1 MKRFKVNLFSSMVA
15 AVLIPLLLTTAV
27 AQAQAAPWSVVK
39 SPNASSGNNELFGA
53 ASISATDVWAVGEF
67 TTASGLMQPLTLHW
81 NGRKWSIVK
90 SPTASSGNN
99 ILRAVAAVSATDVW
113 AVGSFIAAS
122 GSGQALIE
130 HWDGKKW
137 SVVAS
142 PTAGTG
148 NVLLGVVAVSTTD
161 VWAVGTFALTG
172 SGIAQT
178 LIEHWDGTSWSVVSS
193 PNASTQTN
201 ELAGVTAVSAS
212 DIWAVGEFVTS
223 GGLIQTL
230 IEHWDGTSWSIVSS
244 PNAST
249 QDNLLA
255 VAAVS
260 TTDVWA
266 VGEFVA
272 ASGVEQA
279 LIEQWNGTRW
289 SVVSSPSAGGSNVL
303 SGVAII
309 SANDIWAVGDVVIS
323 SLSAHTLIEQ
333 WNGTAWSVVKSPN
346 PSSAFNVLDTAAA
359 DKSSGQ
365 AWAVGQSTAASG
377 AVQTL
382 TEFNP

>member
-201 ELAGVTAVSAS
+201 
-212 DIWAVGEFVTS
+212 
-223 GGLIQTL
+223 
-230 IEHWDGTSWSIVSS
+230 
-244 PNAST
+244 
-249 QDNLLA
+249 
-255 VAAVS
+255 
-260 TTDVWA
+260 WA